1 MLTCYKTTEGDKMCV
16 GGDRGQMMKLV
27 TICIG
32 ISENEKHTHTYDVT
46 WNHWNYTSF
55 VHCWGYECA

>member
-27 TICIG
+27 TICTG
-32 ISENEKHTHTYDVT
+32 ISENEKHNTYL
-46 WNHWNYTSF
+46 
-55 VHCWGYECA
+55 